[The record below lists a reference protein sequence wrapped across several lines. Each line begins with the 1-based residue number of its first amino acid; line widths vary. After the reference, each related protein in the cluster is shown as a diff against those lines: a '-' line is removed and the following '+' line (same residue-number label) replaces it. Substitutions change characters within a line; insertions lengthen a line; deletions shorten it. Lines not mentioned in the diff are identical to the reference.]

1 MILQNYKMANFLIII
16 GLILVI
22 IGLLLKFNLILPGD
36 ILIKKEKFVFYFPI
50 MTSIVLSIFLTILFW
65 LINKFK

>member
-1 MILQNYKMANFLIII
+1 MANFLIII

-22 IGLLLKFNLILPGD
+22 IGLFLKFNLILPGN

>member
-1 MILQNYKMANFLIII
+1 MANFLIII

-22 IGLLLKFNLILPGD
+22 IGLFLKFNLILPGD

>member
-1 MILQNYKMANFLIII
+1 VILQNYKMANFLIII

>member
-1 MILQNYKMANFLIII
+1 MANFLIII

-22 IGLLLKFNLILPGD
+22 IGLFLKFNLILPGD
-36 ILIKKEKFVFYFPI
+36 ILIKKEKFIFYFPI
-50 MTSIVLSIFLTILFW
+50 MTSIALSIFLTILFW

>member
-1 MILQNYKMANFLIII
+1 MANFLIII

-22 IGLLLKFNLILPGD
+22 IGLLLKFNLILPGN